1 MGEGVRTPE
10 RVRPWVWPLCT
21 RICCRIHVNADG
33 PACMRTPGCVHALRA
48 CGPVTMP
55 LPLTLTLWP
64 PEGAEV
70 PVDGRIS
77 WEADLSVALRHSQS
91 E

>member
-1 MGEGVRTPE
+1 MFKASNTFLGETNHQEVGFY
-10 RVRPWVWPLCT
+10 
-21 RICCRIHVNADG
+21 DQ
-33 PACMRTPGCVHALRA
+33 
-48 CGPVTMP
+48 P
-55 LPLTLTLWP
+55 LPLTLWP